1 MANKGRRD
9 PLQGGRTL
17 RAAREESWELRQ
29 GRAPARPGDRAAAAR
44 NGGAQA
50 GGGLGGL
57 RLDTWHAELMAR
69 IDQLDWLRGLTD
81 WLAGALGPVRERYQD
96 RLAVE
101 LLNGGPWA
109 GHAVHPAL
117 SDLPIGLWTSA
128 TLLDLTDRGSAQ
140 GRGLDA
146 AGTLSAA
153 GLVAAGATALTGL
166 ADWTVSN
173 EPDRRIGLF
182 HGLLNTA
189 AVGLQAAGLGRPAG
203 GPPRRGPGAGRGQS
217 RGHGGG
223 RLPRR
228 PPGVQPGRD
237 GQPGGVGDRAA
248 AVEPGDRRGGA
259 ARWRPDRRGG

>member
-1 MANKGRRD
+1 MANKGKRD

-17 RAAREESWELRQ
+17 MGCAGGVMGISPGPGNGQA
-29 GRAPARPGDRAAAAR
+29 GDRAAAAR

-81 WLAGALGPVRERYQD
+81 WLAGVLGPVRERYQD

-128 TLLDLTDRGSAQ
+128 TLLDLTDRGSAP

-189 AVGLQAAGLGRPAG
+189 AVGLQAAGLGSRL
-203 GPPRRGPGAGRGQS
+203 AGR
-217 RGHGGG
+217 
-223 RLPRR
+223 
-228 PPGVQPGRD
+228 
-237 GQPGGVGDRAA
+237 DRKS
-248 AVEPGDRRGGA
+248 VV
-259 ARWRPDRRGG
+259 